1 MGLRASGLR
10 PVREMRLMPYRSAPI
25 LLRMKPLQEWLLP
38 ALEPACP
45 ICRPRGSS
53 RFAPNAGKIRPPF
66 SGRVFMLCSGIFMK
80 ENDAC
85 P

>member
-10 PVREMRLMPYRSAPI
+10 PVREMRLKSYRSAPI

-53 RFAPNAGKIRPPF
+53 RFAPNAGKIRPPLLRE
-66 SGRVFMLCSGIFMK
+66 GVHAMLGHLH
-80 ENDAC
+80 EGE
-85 P
+85 